1 MTTYVELSKAAQEQ
15 ILATIEQGQE
25 LALAGVELWA
35 STVAPLAKGQQIPV
49 PFETPS
55 PKDVVANSFGFA
67 EKLLAS
73 QKDFAEKVVAAS
85 APVFQASAS
94 KKA

>member
-1 MTTYVELSKAAQEQ
+1 MTTYLELSKAAQEQ
-15 ILATIEQGQE
+15 VLETIKQGQE

-35 STVAPLAKGQQIPV
+35 STVAPLTKGQQLPV
-49 PFETPS
+49 ALDSPA

-67 EKLLAS
+67 EQLLAS
-73 QKDFAEKVVAAS
+73 QKSFAEKVVAAS
-85 APVFQASAS
+85 APVFAASAS